1 MGRCKLKQL
10 NRTLAEIICNV
21 KELPCTLY
29 EKVSCPCRL
38 SCEPDKLSDS
48 DVEERNQKTGVKD
61 TIDCADLYI
70 PATHLLCLAY
80 FVLHTSQ
87 GEISTPLKLVLK

>member
-29 EKVSCPCRL
+29 EKVSCSCRL

-61 TIDCADLYI
+61 TIDCARPIYTRYPSTMLSVF
-70 PATHLLCLAY
+70 CVAY
-80 FVLHTSQ
+80 LTGGNQYSLK
-87 GEISTPLKLVLK
+87 ISP